1 MEIVIH
7 ENGNSK
13 VAEIKS
19 AEIIVTK
26 VQDALDIM
34 ADADYNGARKIILYE
49 KNFHSDFFKLRT
61 GLAGEIL
68 QKFVNYKVCLAII
81 GDFSKYQSK
90 PLHDFIF
97 ECNKGNQLFFVSDF
111 VTAIKK
117 LS

>member
-7 ENGNSK
+7 QNGNTK

-19 AEIIVTK
+19 SEIIVTK

-34 ADADYNGARKIILYE
+34 ADADYKGARKIILYE
-49 KNFHSDFFKLRT
+49 KNIHPDFFKLRT

-90 PLHDFIF
+90 PLKDFIF
-97 ECNKGNQLFFVSDF
+97 ECNKGNQLFFVADLE
-111 VTAIKK
+111 TAINK
-117 LS
+117 LG